1 MRKLRPRFRLQNGTY
16 FPEQLSSGN
25 CIPESGLRT
34 GHAFRRRPQA
44 EAVPQNRAPE
54 WDVLSGSAFK
64 RKLRPGIAAQN
75 GMHFPPEPLTETASR
90 NSAPEWDTFSGTAL
104 KRKLRPVLR
113 LDSGTRF
120 PLGRHPESASHFEH
134 SIWDM
139 VSAGAANRK
148 VCPGLVGR
156 RAQAQQPLQ
165 LHVVEP
171 CRQHGLPDTCRLQL
185 FREHSCRADFTH
197 GKAQQGMAVER

>member
-1 MRKLRPRFRLQNGTY
+1 MRTALLTGCSRSTPTAYAAPLAPAPSRAGAFCLERLRMRKLRPRFRLQNGTY
-16 FPEQLSSGN
+16 FPERLSSGN

-75 GMHFPPEPLTETASR
+75 GMYFPPEPLTETASR

-120 PLGRHPESASHFEH
+120 PLARHPESVSRFERPD
-134 SIWDM
+134 WDAL
-139 VSAGAANRK
+139 S
-148 VCPGLVGR
+148 VGV
-156 RAQAQQPLQ
+156 A
-165 LHVVEP
+165 V
-171 CRQHGLPDTCRLQL
+171 
-185 FREHSCRADFTH
+185 
-197 GKAQQGMAVER
+197 GKTRPR

>member
-1 MRKLRPRFRLQNGTY
+1 MAFLTGCSRSPSTAYAVPLAPAPSRAGAFCLERLRMRKLRPRFRLQNETY

-64 RKLRPGIAAQN
+64 RKLRPGIAAQD

-120 PLGRHPESASHFEH
+120 PLARHPESVSRFERPD
-134 SIWDM
+134 WDAL
-139 VSAGAANRK
+139 S
-148 VCPGLVGR
+148 VGV
-156 RAQAQQPLQ
+156 A
-165 LHVVEP
+165 V
-171 CRQHGLPDTCRLQL
+171 
-185 FREHSCRADFTH
+185 
-197 GKAQQGMAVER
+197 GKTRPR

>member
-1 MRKLRPRFRLQNGTY
+1 MAFLTGCSRSPSTAYAVPLAPAPSRAGAFCLERLRMRKLRPRFRLQNGTY
-16 FPEQLSSGN
+16 FPERLSSGN

-75 GMHFPPEPLTETASR
+75 RMHFPPEPLTETASR

-120 PLGRHPESASHFEH
+120 P
-134 SIWDM
+134 
-139 VSAGAANRK
+139 
-148 VCPGLVGR
+148 PG
-156 RAQAQQPLQ
+156 P
-165 LHVVEP
+165 P
-171 CRQHGLPDTCRLQL
+171 
-185 FREHSCRADFTH
+185 S
-197 GKAQQGMAVER
+197 GKCIPF